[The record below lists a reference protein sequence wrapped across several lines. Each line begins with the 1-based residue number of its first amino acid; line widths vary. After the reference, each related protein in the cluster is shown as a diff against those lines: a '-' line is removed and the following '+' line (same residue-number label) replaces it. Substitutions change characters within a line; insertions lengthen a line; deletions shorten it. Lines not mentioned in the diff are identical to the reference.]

1 MLKRKKLK
9 RIPTFTS
16 EREEREFWQTHDTT
30 DYVEWSRARVA
41 VFPDL
46 KASTESISLRLP
58 ASLLAEIKT
67 LANKRDVPYQSLLK
81 VFLAERVVAERARE
95 KKAMPNIALQRTVR
109 PSRRLGKAQG
119 ARQSPRR

>member
-1 MLKRKKLK
+1 MPKRKHLK
-9 RIPTFTS
+9 SIPAFSS

-30 DYVEWSRARVA
+30 DYVDWREGRVA
-41 VFPDL
+41 VFPEL

-58 ASLLAEIKT
+58 TSLLAEIKS

-81 VFLAERVVAERARE
+81 MFLAERVVAERARE
-95 KKAMPNIALQRTVR
+95 KRAMPTAAQRTVHQ
-109 PSRRLGKAQG
+109 SRRLRKTQP